1 MAFTLPETNSKNT
14 WKMDGLKTMKSPFGI
29 RPIFRGRHVSFREA
43 SWVVS
48 TQLKHITQLGW
59 FHISPNR
66 DENQQYLK
74 LPPPRRVVHDPYQ
87 PFLARVSLA
96 WPRFNCAG
104 ADNWNSATDSG
115 TSRISTAWNCTRVDL
130 GGPQRWFFRREVGQG
145 FIDLHIKIHYTNSTP
160 TKVV

>member
-1 MAFTLPETNSKNT
+1 
-14 WKMDGLKTMKSPFGI
+14 MDGLKTMKSPFGI

-48 TQLKHITQLGW
+48 THLKNISQLGS

-104 ADNWNSATDSG
+104 ADN
-115 TSRISTAWNCTRVDL
+115 
-130 GGPQRWFFRREVGQG
+130 
-145 FIDLHIKIHYTNSTP
+145 
-160 TKVV
+160 